1 MQIFVKS
8 CQNSEKLVFTSLQFR
23 TSLQFSNLR
32 LSLNLVMFCLDMSLL
47 LIGFCLREGRGR
59 EGCKKVVKW
68 SLISLTI
75 VPEVMVNCFVFV
87 KMWSIK
93 DILSLNIRVA
103 FPIVWMNPYC
113 IAFSIRLLAVG
124 TVFSFSRLILESVKI
139 KESWLRRDISDIRW
153 SNSVKNWTRKPIV

>member
-1 MQIFVKS
+1 M
-8 CQNSEKLVFTSLQFR
+8 L
-23 TSLQFSNLR
+23 
-32 LSLNLVMFCLDMSLL
+32 
-47 LIGFCLREGRGR
+47 
-59 EGCKKVVKW
+59 
-68 SLISLTI
+68 
-75 VPEVMVNCFVFV
+75 V
-87 KMWSIK
+87 KMWPIK

-153 SNSVKNWTRKPIV
+153 SNSVKNSYICSVFTDGDLYTLLTRIFLLLRLISRVRHSNIFSLKVERCSWIFHDIPCLR